1 MLRHQQQLQ
10 KLAAIIV
17 PPNSQRPG
25 INRNFN
31 GRGMPELA
39 EATERALRLDL
50 CMIFFSFAYL
60 SFSVQLFL
68 LFRSVCDA
76 TSSGGFCGTSFAAR
90 DVNLPAALR
99 EVLCIHHL
107 SFILCFRG
115 VIFVCQVDFHLSS
128 IFGATE
134 LQEQS
139 FCIVFC

>member
-1 MLRHQQQLQ
+1 MPRF
-10 KLAAIIV
+10 
-17 PPNSQRPG
+17 QRSWHAG
-25 INRNFN
+25 V
-31 GRGMPELA
+31 GRGHRESAALGSMHDLLQFCLLVIF
-39 EATERALRLDL
+39 RA
-50 CMIFFSFAYL
+50 I
-60 SFSVQLFL
+60 FL
-68 LFRSVCDA
+68 LFRSVRDA

-115 VIFVCQVDFHLSS
+115 VIFVCQVGFHLSS

>member
-1 MLRHQQQLQ
+1 M
-10 KLAAIIV
+10 
-17 PPNSQRPG
+17 PSEEFQRSWHAG
-25 INRNFN
+25 V
-31 GRGMPELA
+31 GRGHRESA
-39 EATERALRLDL
+39 ALGSMHDL
-50 CMIFFSFAYL
+50 LQFCLLVIFHAI
-60 SFSVQLFL
+60 FL

-90 DVNLPAALR
+90 DVNLPAASR

-115 VIFVCQVDFHLSS
+115 VIFVCQVGFHLSS